1 MTPRLQM
8 TTIPATIPRMGRRRK
23 TVDQSTYSGR
33 VAVRLRELRERA
45 GKTVP
50 EMAKAL
56 RIPVT
61 TYYNLENATT
71 IVPLDL
77 IPRICTVLGVPCR
90 KFFPES

>member
-1 MTPRLQM
+1 M
-8 TTIPATIPRMGRRRK
+8 TTSQATIPRMGRRRK
-23 TVDQSTYSGR
+23 LVDQSTYSGR

-50 EMAKAL
+50 EMAKSL

-61 TYYNLENATT
+61 TYYNYENATAN
-71 IVPLDL
+71 IPFDL
-77 IPRICTVLGVPCR
+77 IPPLCKVLGVSCR